1 MKKFLMFALSLILVF
16 QGVFAGVILVSAE
29 DVDPIAE
36 NSVQAEIPES
46 IKILAIGNSFSQDA
60 TQWMYNILTD
70 LGVKEVVVGNLYIAG
85 CSLKTHASKAV
96 DGSDAYTY
104 YKGNA
109 ETEGV
114 MTAASDKKSLLYGL
128 QDEDWDYISFQEAS
142 PTSGVSTAYEPY
154 LTELIEFI
162 NANKTNPDAKLMW
175 HMTWAYQGTS
185 THENFPTYGKN
196 QDIMYK
202 SIIKATQKAVLPHE
216 EISIIIPAGTALQNM
231 RTSTIGDN
239 LTRDG
244 YHLSN
249 GLGRYAAG
257 VMWAKSILGADLSEL
272 KTMPENT
279 NPITDEELEILIECV
294 GNAYKN
300 PFEITQ
306 SEFVTPEI
314 LAERESKKPFEIVV
328 ATELGTF
335 DEETKTFTF
344 NNGASVPNGANVVY
358 LPDAAIG
365 ADWGACCYVDGDFYA
380 PRNIV
385 DVMSGKTPYEKF
397 SGKLADCTLETKS
410 ENGKMMATLI
420 IKNNLKDESLRGI
433 VRFKNEEITSAVGDV
448 EIAPVS
454 GGETTRT
461 TVEIPFEY
469 TGAYGIDLSYDFI
482 TQYGTYPCNTVR
494 HYIFVDK
501 ADEVKIDGIISEGE
515 WGNAT
520 KLVLDEQSTVGMK
533 DWTGPDDLSAVAYVA
548 YDSKS
553 LYIAAEVIDDVFKPY
568 SHRSWLNGDSVQFDL
583 YIDENG
589 HFEPGIYDTFTEIG
603 LGLANKIPGV
613 HRYRTNTGKLERG
626 MIDNAQIVITR
637 DGNKMTYEMIAD
649 WKDFFG
655 VEFTPTAD
663 NALGFTFLVNENDGV
678 SGEGWL
684 KFAEGAGGNEKRD
697 ANKFAQMYFL
707 GTEKEDPANDGSFVE
722 DGVKYIL
729 FRRVFANS
737 GAEVSWDDSLKT
749 AQAIKDGKTVTATVG
764 ATEITVNGEVKPI
777 SGEIKLINCRT
788 YIPELDITGLFN

>member
-1 MKKFLMFALSLILVF
+1 MKKFLMFALSLTLVF
-16 QGVFAGVILVSAE
+16 QGVFAGVLLVSAE
-29 DVDPIAE
+29 DADPIAE
-36 NSVQAEIPES
+36 ISVQAEIPES

-70 LGVKEVVVGNLYIAG
+70 LGVREVVVGNLYIAG
-85 CSLKTHASKAV
+85 CSLKTHASKAA

-128 QDEDWDYISFQEAS
+128 QDEDWDYISLQEAS

-202 SIIKATQKAVLPHE
+202 SIVKATQKAVLPHE

-257 VMWAKSILGADLSEL
+257 VMWAKSILDADLSAL
-272 KTMPENT
+272 KTMPDNT
-279 NPITDEELEILIECV
+279 NPITDEELAILVECV
-294 GNAYKN
+294 ENAYKN

-314 LAERESKKPFEIVV
+314 LAQRENKKPFEIVV
-328 ATELGTF
+328 ATDLGTF

-365 ADWGACCYVDGDFYA
+365 ADWGVCCYVDGDFYA
-380 PRNIV
+380 PGNIV

-420 IKNNLKDESLRGI
+420 IKNHLKDEPLSGI
-433 VRFKNEEITSAVGDV
+433 VRFKNEEIASVVGDV

-454 GGETTRT
+454 GSETTRT

-482 TQYGTYPCNTVR
+482 TQHGTYPCNTVR

-501 ADEVKIDGIISEGE
+501 AGEVKIDGIISEGE
-515 WGNAT
+515 WDNAT

-568 SHRSWLNGDSVQFDL
+568 SHRSWLNMVTVSSL
-583 YIDENG
+583 
-589 HFEPGIYDTFTEIG
+589 TFT
-603 LGLANKIPGV
+603 
-613 HRYRTNTGKLERG
+613 
-626 MIDNAQIVITR
+626 
-637 DGNKMTYEMIAD
+637 
-649 WKDFFG
+649 
-655 VEFTPTAD
+655 
-663 NALGFTFLVNENDGV
+663 
-678 SGEGWL
+678 
-684 KFAEGAGGNEKRD
+684 
-697 ANKFAQMYFL
+697 
-707 GTEKEDPANDGSFVE
+707 
-722 DGVKYIL
+722 
-729 FRRVFANS
+729 
-737 GAEVSWDDSLKT
+737 
-749 AQAIKDGKTVTATVG
+749 
-764 ATEITVNGEVKPI
+764 
-777 SGEIKLINCRT
+777 
-788 YIPELDITGLFN
+788 